1 MSAPF
6 FTHMANRYR
15 SPQNIN
21 SQSSSYR
28 KRPHPGFQWGPHTHF
43 RPMNNSTTE
52 NNDEHWC
59 ETCDR
64 GFPTA
69 EILEKHKQQHQK
81 CSIDGCQ
88 FVAHPKVITRHI
100 QMQHASGLYKKI
112 SKLNNPEEIKKWREE
127 RKKKYPTI
135 ANIEKKAA
143 EYEEKVKRGE
153 KMALKQSRSKVAKST
168 DQPAARDSFNKNNE
182 NHRTNK
188 SNINQQ
194 KIRIKNDQP
203 PPKKVPKITP
213 KVPSVVEK
221 NKLKPF
227 TGILSISMDDD
238 DTAEDVCNLINPDN
252 SLIEE
257 DEYNE
262 DHIEQPIAKP
272 VQEPVLCGALSS
284 LMCDYGSSDEDNEND
299 NKTTNVA
306 KPLPPQK
313 IERLHKNVETI
324 NNNDTNNHMV
334 TVNSNIKEDLDNVTT
349 NNLKNN
355 LDQTIKNQDDSDNDS
370 GPEEVKIDKMNITEP
385 PCTSSTTS
393 LEISKTKRVPF
404 NAKKGFLSRNGHRQ
418 HNSYKQK
425 VPSTLLQKLLYKEIR
440 QERNIVL
447 QCIRYI
453 KQMNYFDKPNK

>member
-6 FTHMANRYR
+6 FTHVAN
-15 SPQNIN
+15 
-21 SQSSSYR
+21 
-28 KRPHPGFQWGPHTHF
+28 

-52 NNDEHWC
+52 NNGEHWC

-135 ANIEKKAA
+135 TNIEKKAA

-168 DQPAARDSFNKNNE
+168 DQPAARDSFNKK

-262 DHIEQPIAKP
+262 DHIKQPIAKP

-324 NNNDTNNHMV
+324 YNNDTNNHMV

-349 NNLKNN
+349 NNLENN

-393 LEISKTKRVPF
+393 LEISKTKRVPS
-404 NAKKGFLSRNGHRQ
+404 NAKKGFLSRNDHRQ

-425 VPSTLLQKLLYKEIR
+425 VPSTLLKKLLYKEIR